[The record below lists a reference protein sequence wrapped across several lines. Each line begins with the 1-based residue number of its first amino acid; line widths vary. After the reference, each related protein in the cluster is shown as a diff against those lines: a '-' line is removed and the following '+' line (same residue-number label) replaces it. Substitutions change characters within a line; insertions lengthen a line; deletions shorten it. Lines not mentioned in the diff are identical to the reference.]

1 MSQSDRDVVLKIAIV
16 GAGPAG
22 FYAAEALAAACP
34 GCELDL
40 IERLP
45 TPYGLIRSGV
55 APDHQTTKT
64 IQDTFEKTAQLSNL
78 RFIGNIEIGRDVLLD
93 ELRDLYDAV
102 VLACGTPHDAP
113 LGVSGDNL
121 PGVYGA
127 AEFVGWYNGHPDYA
141 GLDPRLDNAG
151 AVVVGNGNV
160 AIDIARI
167 LSKSVAELAS
177 SDIAH
182 HAMIRI
188 SASSLSDVYIVG
200 RRGPI
205 DAKFTNVELQ
215 ELGELKDAVT
225 LAEPGQIP
233 DTVDDTLSP
242 RDRRV
247 KAKNLECF
255 KAFAKADAASRDRRI
270 RFKFNALPVEVIGED
285 RVEAMRFERT
295 RVNDGR
301 VVGTGETFDIPCGL
315 VVYAIGY
322 RPSHVLD
329 LTVGESGNC
338 LLNVAGKVAPGLYV
352 VGWLKRG
359 PSGKI
364 GTNRVDGEEIAQSIR
379 AEVSHGGKQGF
390 SALEAM
396 FRKRGLR
403 WTDFDDWKA
412 IEAAEITAAP
422 AGAPR
427 RKFVR
432 VDEMLKLCAK
442 TSAVTS

>member
-1 MSQSDRDVVLKIAIV
+1 MSQHDKDATLKIAIV

-78 RFIGNIEIGRDVLLD
+78 RFVGNVEIGRDVSLAQ
-93 ELRDLYDAV
+93 LRDAYDAV
-102 VLACGTPHDAP
+102 VLACGAPLDAP
-113 LGVSGDNL
+113 LGVPGDDL
-121 PGVYGA
+121 LGVYGA
-127 AEFVGWYNGHPDYA
+127 TEFVGWYNGHPDHA
-141 GLDPRLDNAG
+141 ELEPRLDGKG
-151 AVVVGNGNV
+151 AVVIGNGNV

-167 LSKSVAELAS
+167 LSKSVSELAN
-177 SDIAH
+177 SDIAD
-182 HAMIRI
+182 HAMQRI
-188 SASSLSDVYIVG
+188 AASTISDVHIVG

-205 DAKFTNVELQ
+205 EAKFTNVELR
-215 ELGELKDAVT
+215 ELGELQDAVAM
-225 LAEPGQIP
+225 AEPGQIP
-233 DTVDDTLSP
+233 DVVDDTLSA

-247 KAKNLECF
+247 KVKNLECF
-255 KAFAKADAASRDRRI
+255 KDFAKADPVSLSRRI
-270 RFKFNALPVEVIGED
+270 RFQFNARPVEIIGG
-285 RVEAMRFERT
+285 RSVEAVRFERT
-295 RVNDGR
+295 RVEEGR
-301 VVGTGETFDIPCGL
+301 VIGTGQVFDIPCSL

-322 RPSHVLD
+322 RPSPDLG

-338 LLNVAGKVAPGLYV
+338 LLNDAGKIGHGLYV

-364 GTNRVDGEEIAQSIR
+364 GTNRVDGEEIAKIIQT
-379 AEVSHGGKQGF
+379 EVSAGGKLGF
-390 SALEAM
+390 SALEVGLGA
-396 FRKRGLR
+396 KGLR
-403 WTDFDDWKA
+403 WIDFGDWKA
-412 IEAAEITAAP
+412 IDAAEIAAAP
-422 AGAPR
+422 IAAPR

-432 VDEMLKLCAK
+432 VDEMLKLCVK
-442 TSAVTS
+442 TSVLTA